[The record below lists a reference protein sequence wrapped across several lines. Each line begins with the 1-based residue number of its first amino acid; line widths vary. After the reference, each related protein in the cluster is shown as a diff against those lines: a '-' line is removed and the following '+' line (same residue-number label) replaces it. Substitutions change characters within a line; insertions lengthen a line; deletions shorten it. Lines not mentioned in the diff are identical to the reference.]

1 MIDNKEKYNYD
12 ELLIKLKIL
21 CNALIKEKK
30 DNNNLF
36 DKLNEKE
43 IILSNK
49 KTEILDLNK
58 QINDLNNQIL
68 IEQNNKNSKLTKVF
82 HKDVSIIEKVGE
94 LQQKKK
100 ILKTEIQNLN
110 KNLGDSIEKKRTRTI

>member
-1 MIDNKEKYNYD
+1 MIENKENFNHD

-21 CNALIKEKK
+21 CDALIKEKK
-30 DNNNLF
+30 NNNILF

-58 QINDLNNQIL
+58 QINDLNNKII
-68 IEQNNKNSKLTKVF
+68 IEQNNKNSKLTKIF
-82 HKDVSIIEKVGE
+82 HKDVSILEKIGE

-100 ILKTEIQNLN
+100 Y
-110 KNLGDSIEKKRTRTI
+110 

>member
-1 MIDNKEKYNYD
+1 MIENKEKFNHN

-30 DNNNLF
+30 NNNNLF

-43 IILSNK
+43 ILLSNK

-58 QINDLNNQIL
+58 QINDLNNKII

-82 HKDVSIIEKVGE
+82 HKDVSNLEKVGE

-100 ILKTEIQNLN
+100 ILKSEIQNLN
-110 KNLGDSIEKKRTRTI
+110 KN